1 MNLRNGECW
10 EKQQAVRQHLLDV
23 LAALQAQ
30 ILAFLLPFVRCEQPT
45 EPALRRQPQAE
56 LVV

>member
-1 MNLRNGECW
+1 MASVGRSS
-10 EKQQAVRQHLLDV
+10 QQGVRQHLLDV